1 MSKKLT
7 VIPEQCS
14 GCRMCEMACSIKH
27 FGVVNPKK
35 SAIRVLVTYPHPV
48 VRMPIVCS
56 QCKVPPCETACPVNA
71 LSRRD
76 GVVLLDKGVCI
87 SCYKCVGACPF
98 GAMYVH
104 DDSDFPIKCDLCE
117 GHPECVKECPKGAL
131 RMIPEYA
138 LGESKR
144 LNNVLSYTQMKEIEF
159 VEKGETR
166 TIHYAEIGKEV
177 L

>member
-14 GCRMCEMACSIKH
+14 GCRMCELVCATKH
-27 FGVVNPKK
+27 FGVNNPKK
-35 SAIRVLVTYPHPV
+35 SAIRVLITYPHPV
-48 VRMPIVCS
+48 IRMPIVCG
-56 QCKVPPCETACPVNA
+56 QCKTPPCENACPVNA
-71 LSRRD
+71 LSRKN
-76 GVVLLDKGVCI
+76 GVVTLNKEACI
-87 SCYKCVGACPF
+87 SCFKCVHACPF
-98 GAMYVH
+98 GAVYVH
-104 DDSDFPIKCDLCE
+104 DDSDYPIKCDLC
-117 GHPECVKECPKGAL
+117 GGDPECVKHCPKGAL

-166 TIHYAEIGKEV
+166 TIQYAEIGKEEI
-177 L
+177 